1 LATLPANFTLLQVVP
16 DLETGGAEQ
25 STLDVA
31 AAVVRT
37 GGRALVASRG
47 GRMAERLSRS
57 GGELLPMPVHSK
69 NPLQILDNARKI
81 AAIVRRE
88 GVHVIHVRSRAPAFS
103 ALWASKMTG
112 VPMVATYHGAYPA
125 RTPIKR
131 WYNAVM
137 TRGALVIA
145 NSEFTRGHVLKAH
158 AIDPGKVAAIPRGV
172 DLARFDPTAAAA
184 RVPALL
190 DLWGVKPKDPRLKV
204 LLPGRLT
211 RLKGQLVLIE
221 ALAKL
226 RASGRTDFLALM
238 VGDDQG
244 RSGYRAE
251 VEDAV
256 ATAGLAE
263 EVRILG
269 HCDDMPAAYLAC
281 DVAAAPSTV
290 PETFGRT
297 AAEAQAMG
305 RPILASALG
314 GMVEIVAPG
323 ETGWL
328 VEPGRP
334 EAWAEALKAAADA
347 GPKRRAAMGAA
358 GRKRVAERYSV
369 DVMTA
374 STLEAYARVLEAR
387 Q

>member
-1 LATLPANFTLLQVVP
+1 MATLPPNFTLLQVVP

-31 AAVVRT
+31 AAVVRA

-47 GRMAERLSRS
+47 GRMAERLTRS

-69 NPLQILDNARKI
+69 NPLQMLANAQKL
-81 AAIVRRE
+81 ADVVRRE
-88 GVHVIHVRSRAPAFS
+88 GVNLIHVRSRAPAFS
-103 ALWASKMTG
+103 ALWASKLTG

-125 RTPIKR
+125 QTALKR

-145 NSEFTRGHVLKAH
+145 NSEFTRNHVLNAH
-158 AIDPGKVAAIPRGV
+158 SIDPKKVVSVPRGV
-172 DLARFDPTAAAA
+172 DLQRFDPDVAAV
-184 RVPALL
+184 RVPGLMAT
-190 DLWGVKPKDPRLKV
+190 WGVRASEKRLKV

-211 RLKGQLVLIE
+211 RLKGQLVLVE
-221 ALAKL
+221 ALARLK
-226 RASGRTDFLALM
+226 AMGRDDFLVLM

-244 RSGYRAE
+244 RSAYRAE
-251 VEDAV
+251 IDEAIR
-256 ATAGLAE
+256 AAGLE
-263 EVRILG
+263 EQVKILG

-305 RPILASALG
+305 RPILASAIG
-314 GMVEIVAPG
+314 GMVEIVLPG
-323 ETGWL
+323 KTGWL
-328 VEPGRP
+328 VEPGDP
-334 EAWAEALKAAADA
+334 QAWADALIEAAAV
-347 GPKRRAAMGAA
+347 GPRGRRTMGQT
-358 GRKRVAERYSV
+358 GRKRVLERYSV
-369 DVMTA
+369 ETMTA
-374 STLEAYARVLEAR
+374 STLDAYARVLGAR
-387 Q
+387 T